1 MVYRV
6 LMQGTVVSSLAYQ
19 RLSLP
24 KLKKNVSLKMFMYL
38 KYRSH

>member
-6 LMQGTVVSSLAYQ
+6 LMQGVVSSLAYQ

-38 KYRSH
+38 SYRRD